1 MPQDAEP
8 DLLYKCGSCAYKFP
22 RSMCLR
28 KGEQC
33 ACPHCQAEIIAFSS
47 ESEES
52 EYDYVAHTKDDQYL
66 SVVRKEDE
74 EF

>member
-28 KGEQC
+28 KGE
-33 ACPHCQAEIIAFSS
+33 
-47 ESEES
+47 
-52 EYDYVAHTKDDQYL
+52 
-66 SVVRKEDE
+66 
-74 EF
+74 